1 MRHNCLIGKIILST
15 FFENQVSLPLAEQIR
30 PQSLSDVV
38 GQDHLLG
45 SDGILTQMVEAG
57 QMMSCILWGPPGTG
71 KTTIARLLAQGSDLH
86 FEPLSAVFSG
96 VADLKKIFEKSRQR
110 KQMGQ
115 KTLLFIDEIH
125 RFNKT
130 QQDSF
135 LPYVEDG
142 TVILVGATTENP
154 SFELNAALLSRCQ
167 ILTLHHLSESD
178 LNQICSRAEQALKRP
193 LPLDG
198 EAKSA
203 LIDMA
208 QGDGRYFVNMME
220 MIFNLTKDDKQLST
234 AELENLVQRRKP
246 LYDKSSD
253 GHFNLISAF
262 HKSLRASDVDAAVY
276 YMGRMVDAGED
287 VKYIFRRMAAFA
299 SEDVGMADPTCM
311 VQVMTAWQSFERL
324 GLAEG
329 VLPLTQA
336 VIYCATAPKSNS
348 VYKAYKKAMP
358 VVKATGHMSP
368 PMRMLNAPTQMMKAQ
383 GYNEGYMYDHDY
395 EHGFSGQNC
404 FPDALDRQ
412 QFYTPN
418 SRGYEK
424 EIGKRLEFWHKLRL
438 VK

>member
-1 MRHNCLIGKIILST
+1 MST
-15 FFENQVSLPLAEQIR
+15 FFENAVSSPLAERIR
-30 PQSLSDVV
+30 PQSLQDVV

-45 SDGILTQMVEAG
+45 EGGILTQMINAS
-57 QMMSCILWGPPGTG
+57 QIMSCILWGPPGTG
-71 KTTIARLLAQGSDLH
+71 KTTIARLLAKGSELH

-96 VADLKKIFEKSRQR
+96 VADLKKVFEKSRQR
-110 KQMGQ
+110 RQMGQ

-167 ILTLHHLSESD
+167 ILNIHHLSESD
-178 LNQICSRAEQALKRP
+178 LHQICNRAEKALERK
-193 LPLDG
+193 LPLDNQ
-198 EAKSA
+198 AKSA

-220 MIFNLTKDDKQLST
+220 LIFNLTDDDKELSV

-299 SEDVGMADPTCM
+299 SEDVGMADPNCM

-329 VLPLTQA
+329 ILPLTQA

-348 VYKAYKKAMP
+348 VYTAYKKAMP
-358 VVKATGHMSP
+358 IVKATGHISP
-368 PMRMLNAPTQMMKAQ
+368 PMRMLNAPTKLMQEQ
-383 GYNEGYMYDHDY
+383 GYKKDYKYDHDY
-395 EHGFSGQNC
+395 AHGFSGQNC
-404 FPDALDRQ
+404 FPDELGRQ
-412 QFYTPN
+412 QFYNPN
-418 SRGYEK
+418 DRGYEK
-424 EIGKRLEFWHKLRL
+424 EIAKRLEFWRKLRL
-438 VK
+438 NKKDIK

>member
-1 MRHNCLIGKIILST
+1 MST
-15 FFENQVSLPLAEQIR
+15 FFEKQLSTPLAEHIR
-30 PQSLSDVV
+30 PQSLNEVV

-45 SDGILTQMVEAG
+45 EDGIITQMIKAK
-57 QMMSCILWGPPGTG
+57 QIMSCILWGPPGTG
-71 KTTIARLLAQGSDLH
+71 KTTIARLLAKGSDLH

-96 VADLKKIFEKSRQR
+96 VADLKKIFEKSHSRR
-110 KQMGQ
+110 QMGQ

-167 ILTLHHLSESD
+167 ILTIHHLSESD
-178 LNQICSRAEQALKRP
+178 LNEICQRTEKALGRT
-193 LPLDG
+193 LPLDIK
-198 EAKSA
+198 AKSA

-220 MIFNLTKDDKQLST
+220 VVFNLTNDDKLLSIE
-234 AELENLVQRRKP
+234 ELENLVQRRKP

-287 VKYIFRRMAAFA
+287 IKYIFRRMAAFA
-299 SEDVGMADPTCM
+299 SEDVGIADPNCM
-311 VQVMTAWQSFERL
+311 IQVMAAWQSFERL

-329 VLPLTQA
+329 ILPLTQA

-358 VVKATGHMSP
+358 VVKATGHISP
-368 PMRMLNAPTQMMKAQ
+368 PLHMLNAPTQLMKEK
-383 GYNEGYMYDHDY
+383 GYGNDYKYDHDY
-395 EHGFSGQNC
+395 AHGFAGQDC
-404 FPDALDRQ
+404 FPDEVGRQ
-412 QFYTPN
+412 QFYVPYN
-418 SRGYEK
+418 RGYEK
-424 EIGKRLEFWHKLRL
+424 EITKRLEFWEKGRHNHKRKLK
-438 VK
+438 V

>member
-1 MRHNCLIGKIILST
+1 MST
-15 FFENQVSLPLAEQIR
+15 FFENAVSSPLAERIR
-30 PQSLSDVV
+30 PQSLQDVV

-45 SDGILTQMVEAG
+45 EGGILTQMVNAS
-57 QMMSCILWGPPGTG
+57 QIMSCILWGPPGTG
-71 KTTIARLLAQGSDLH
+71 KTTIARLLAKGSELH

-96 VADLKKIFEKSRQR
+96 VADLKKVFEKSRQR
-110 KQMGQ
+110 RQMGQ

-167 ILTLHHLSESD
+167 ILTIHLLSESD
-178 LNQICSRAEQALKRP
+178 LSQICSRAENILERP
-193 LPLDG
+193 LPLNA

-220 MIFNLTKDDKQLST
+220 LVFNLTDDDKKLSV

-253 GHFNLISAF
+253 GHFNLLSAF

-287 VKYIFRRMAAFA
+287 VKHIFRRMAAFA
-299 SEDVGMADPTCM
+299 SEDVGMADPNCM
-311 VQVMTAWQSFERL
+311 IQVMTAWQAFERL

-329 VLPLTQA
+329 ILPLTQA
-336 VIYCATAPKSNS
+336 VVYCATAPKSNS
-348 VYKAYKKAMP
+348 VYMAYKKAMP
-358 VVKATGHMSP
+358 IVRATGHISP
-368 PMRMLNAPTQMMKAQ
+368 PMRMLNAPTKLMKEQ
-383 GYNEGYMYDHDY
+383 GYKKDYKYDHDY
-395 EHGFSGQNC
+395 AHGFSGQNC
-404 FPDALDRQ
+404 FPDELGRQ
-412 QFYTPN
+412 QFYNPN
-418 SRGYEK
+418 DRGYEK
-424 EIGKRLEFWHKLRL
+424 EIAKRLEFWRKLRL
-438 VK
+438 DKKDIK